1 MCSRE
6 LCAPAY
12 NPAML
17 ITKYLRKS
25 SGRRSSYIEASILH
39 PTKLGKRIGLMVPH
53 FPYSVVCIVILS
65 LATSVFCQEPPT
77 NSDGNAP
84 ATLRQELPSPERV
97 KLSTKD
103 TKKLIVKR
111 VKPQYPNLAHEA
123 RIIGRCGVRVVITPQ
138 GKLGDVSLVYGHP
151 ILAQAALDAVRK
163 WKFKPYLLNGHP
175 VEVEGEVELN
185 VP

>member
-1 MCSRE
+1 M
-6 LCAPAY
+6 
-12 NPAML
+12 
-17 ITKYLRKS
+17 
-25 SGRRSSYIEASILH
+25 EASILH
-39 PTKLGKRIGLMVPH
+39 PTKLGKRIERMGPH
-53 FPYSVVCIVILS
+53 FPYSAVCMVILS
-65 LATSVFCQEPPT
+65 LGISVFCQEPAT
-77 NSDGNAP
+77 NSEGNSP
-84 ATLRQELPSPERV
+84 ATPRQESPSPERV

-111 VKPQYPNLAHEA
+111 VRPQYPDLAREA

-138 GKLGDVSLVYGHP
+138 GKLGEVSLVYGHP

-163 WKFKPYLLNGHP
+163 WEFKPYLLHGHP